1 MKTRKKWL
9 RKTTAICTAALLGT
23 AVIPSTAF
31 AADDYASIEKNAWA
45 AAVKNMASSYAASI
59 EESQALV
66 SGMQS
71 DISLKIED
79 SGRSLLGF
87 VAPFDISWLNDIT
100 LANTVSFTDGKEGL
114 LMKVLLNDNQICSL
128 EYYLDPESQDVYM
141 RIPELSDK
149 YFKTNLKEAA
159 DQQASNIESDIEELT
174 PDDTDVDIP
183 TDNFASAYSD
193 SISLSA
199 SLMSDLSSAL
209 PEASVIE
216 TLLDKY
222 GSMLFDNLT
231 EGESSQETLTA
242 GDISQDCTVYEGQIS
257 SEDAVKTAAVK
268 TATEL
273 LEAAKSDSDIE
284 SILNTWNDKLSSD
297 ENLYESFTTAVDKGL
312 NALKDTDTS
321 DSEDSYLSTKIW
333 VDENGRIAGRAL
345 EIQEGDTTTPIL
357 TWQMPENGSD
367 FGYLLTIASDDINTY
382 SLSGS
387 GQIDGDKLNG
397 TYELSLADSISAIIE
412 VKDYDTVSAKEGNL
426 NGNYKITFPS
436 SDTDNED
443 DYYSS
448 ILENFALVLD
458 LNSEKDSGSVALSI
472 ENAGSTLGTLSITG
486 GAGEAVEIPDLASL
500 KDVYDANNND
510 DMNAYAAT
518 LDFTSIMDNLS
529 KAGVPDEVITYILS
543 GGSATEDSSD
553 TKASE
558 NSETSD
564 NTSDGSDTDAAA

>member
-45 AAVKNMASSYAASI
+45 EEVKNMASSYAASI

-199 SLMSDLSSAL
+199 SLMSDLSSSL

-216 TLLDKY
+216 ALLDKY

-257 SEDAVKTAAVK
+257 SVDAVK

-284 SILNTWNDKLSSD
+284 SILNTWNDKLSSG

-564 NTSDGSDTDAAA
+564 NTSDGSDADAAA

>member
-100 LANTVSFTDGKEGL
+100 LANTVSFTNGKEGL

-257 SEDAVKTAAVK
+257 SEDAVK

>member
-1 MKTRKKWL
+1 MHWWL
-9 RKTTAICTAALLGT
+9 
-23 AVIPSTAF
+23 
-31 AADDYASIEKNAWA
+31 
-45 AAVKNMASSYAASI
+45 
-59 EESQALV
+59 Q
-66 SGMQS
+66 
-71 DISLKIED
+71 D
-79 SGRSLLGF
+79 S
-87 VAPFDISWLNDIT
+87 IT
-100 LANTVSFTDGKEGL
+100 LSTV
-114 LMKVLLNDNQICSL
+114 
-128 EYYLDPESQDVYM
+128 
-141 RIPELSDK
+141 
-149 YFKTNLKEAA
+149 
-159 DQQASNIESDIEELT
+159 
-174 PDDTDVDIP
+174 
-183 TDNFASAYSD
+183 
-193 SISLSA
+193 
-199 SLMSDLSSAL
+199 
-209 PEASVIE
+209 
-216 TLLDKY
+216 
-222 GSMLFDNLT
+222 
-231 EGESSQETLTA
+231 
-242 GDISQDCTVYEGQIS
+242 
-257 SEDAVKTAAVK
+257 
-268 TATEL
+268 
-273 LEAAKSDSDIE
+273 
-284 SILNTWNDKLSSD
+284 
-297 ENLYESFTTAVDKGL
+297 
-312 NALKDTDTS
+312 
-321 DSEDSYLSTKIW
+321 
-333 VDENGRIAGRAL
+333 RA
-345 EIQEGDTTTPIL
+345 
-357 TWQMPENGSD
+357 
-367 FGYLLTIASDDINTY
+367 F
-382 SLSGS
+382 LSGS

-564 NTSDGSDTDAAA
+564 NTSDGSDTDAAAWCQIGNLLNSVTQSESKNI

>member
-257 SEDAVKTAAVK
+257 SEDAVKTA
-268 TATEL
+268 TEL

-500 KDVYDANNND
+500 KDDYDANNND

>member
-31 AADDYASIEKNAWA
+31 AADNYASIEKNAWA

-257 SEDAVKTAAVK
+257 SADAVK

>member
-31 AADDYASIEKNAWA
+31 AADGYASIEKNAWA
-45 AAVKNMASSYAASI
+45 EEVKNMASSYAASI

-87 VAPFDISWLNDIT
+87 VAPFDISWLNDVT

-257 SEDAVKTAAVK
+257 SEDAVK

-486 GAGEAVEIPDLASL
+486 GAGEAVEIPNLASL

-553 TKASE
+553 TEASE

-564 NTSDGSDTDAAA
+564 NASDGSDTDATA

>member
-45 AAVKNMASSYAASI
+45 EEVKNMASSYAASI

-257 SEDAVKTAAVK
+257 SEDAVKTA
-268 TATEL
+268 TEL

-297 ENLYESFTTAVDKGL
+297 ENLYENFTTAVDKGL

-553 TKASE
+553 TEASE

-564 NTSDGSDTDAAA
+564 NASDGSDTDAAA

>member
-45 AAVKNMASSYAASI
+45 EEVKNMVSSYAASI

-257 SEDAVKTAAVK
+257 SEDAVK

-564 NTSDGSDTDAAA
+564 NASDGSDTDAAA

>member
-45 AAVKNMASSYAASI
+45 EEVKNMASSYAASI

-216 TLLDKY
+216 ALLDKY

-257 SEDAVKTAAVK
+257 SADAVK

-412 VKDYDTVSAKEGNL
+412 VKDYDTVSAKESNL

-553 TKASE
+553 TEASE

-564 NTSDGSDTDAAA
+564 NASDGSDTDAAA

>member
-45 AAVKNMASSYAASI
+45 EEVKNMASSYAASI

-199 SLMSDLSSAL
+199 SLMSDLSSSL

-216 TLLDKY
+216 ALLDKY

-257 SEDAVKTAAVK
+257 SEDAVK

-543 GGSATEDSSD
+543 GGSDTEDSSD
-553 TKASE
+553 TEASE

-564 NTSDGSDTDAAA
+564 NASDGSDTDAAA

>member
-45 AAVKNMASSYAASI
+45 EEVKNMASSYAASI

-257 SEDAVKTAAVK
+257 SEDAVKTA
-268 TATEL
+268 TEL

-297 ENLYESFTTAVDKGL
+297 ENLYESFTAAVDKGL

-553 TKASE
+553 TEASE

-564 NTSDGSDTDAAA
+564 NASDGSDTDAAA

>member
-45 AAVKNMASSYAASI
+45 EEVKNMASSYAASI

-216 TLLDKY
+216 ALLDKY

-257 SEDAVKTAAVK
+257 SADAVK

-333 VDENGRIAGRAL
+333 VDENGRIAGRSL

-553 TKASE
+553 TEASE

>member
-45 AAVKNMASSYAASI
+45 EEVKNMASSYAASI

-216 TLLDKY
+216 ALLDKY

-231 EGESSQETLTA
+231 EGESSQETL
-242 GDISQDCTVYEGQIS
+242 SQDCTVYEGQIS
-257 SEDAVKTAAVK
+257 SADAVK

-284 SILNTWNDKLSSD
+284 SILNTWNDKLSSG

-553 TKASE
+553 TEASE

>member
-45 AAVKNMASSYAASI
+45 EEVKNMASSYAASI

-128 EYYLDPESQDVYM
+128 EYYLDPESHDVYM

-257 SEDAVKTAAVK
+257 SEDAVK

>member
-31 AADDYASIEKNAWA
+31 AADGYASIEKNAWA
-45 AAVKNMASSYAASI
+45 EEVKNMASSYAASI
-59 EESQALV
+59 EASQTLV

-87 VAPFDISWLNDIT
+87 VAPFDISWLNDVT

-242 GDISQDCTVYEGQIS
+242 GDISHDCTVYEGQIS
-257 SEDAVKTAAVK
+257 SEDAVK

-297 ENLYESFTTAVDKGL
+297 ENLYENFTTAVDKGL

-458 LNSEKDSGSVALSI
+458 LNSEKNSGSVALSI

-553 TKASE
+553 TEASE
-558 NSETSD
+558 SSETSD
-564 NTSDGSDTDAAA
+564 NASDGSDTDAAA

>member
-231 EGESSQETLTA
+231 EGESGQETLTA

-257 SEDAVKTAAVK
+257 SEDAVK

>member
-45 AAVKNMASSYAASI
+45 EEVKNMASAYAASI

-209 PEASVIE
+209 PEASIIE

-257 SEDAVKTAAVK
+257 SEDAVK

-564 NTSDGSDTDAAA
+564 NASDGSDTDAAA

>member
-45 AAVKNMASSYAASI
+45 EEVKNMASSYAASI

-257 SEDAVKTAAVK
+257 SADAVK

-553 TKASE
+553 TEASE

>member
-45 AAVKNMASSYAASI
+45 EEVKNMASSYAASI

-216 TLLDKY
+216 ALLDKY

-257 SEDAVKTAAVK
+257 SADAVK

-284 SILNTWNDKLSSD
+284 SILNTWNDKLSSG

-553 TKASE
+553 TEASE

-564 NTSDGSDTDAAA
+564 NASNGSDTDAAA

>member
-45 AAVKNMASSYAASI
+45 EEVKNMASSYAASI

-114 LMKVLLNDNQICSL
+114 LMKVHLNDNQICSL

-257 SEDAVKTAAVK
+257 SADAVK

-284 SILNTWNDKLSSD
+284 SILNTWNDKLSSG

-321 DSEDSYLSTKIW
+321 DSEDSYPSTKIW

-553 TKASE
+553 TEASE

>member
-45 AAVKNMASSYAASI
+45 EEVKNMASSYAASI
-59 EESQALV
+59 EASQTLV

-128 EYYLDPESQDVYM
+128 EYYLDPESQDAYM

-257 SEDAVKTAAVK
+257 SEDAVK

-458 LNSEKDSGSVALSI
+458 LNSEKNSGSVALSI

-553 TKASE
+553 TEASE
-558 NSETSD
+558 SSETSD
-564 NTSDGSDTDAAA
+564 NASDGSDTDAAA

>member
-45 AAVKNMASSYAASI
+45 EEVKNMASSYAASI

-87 VAPFDISWLNDIT
+87 VAPFDISWLNDVT

-257 SEDAVKTAAVK
+257 SEDAVKTA
-268 TATEL
+268 TEL

-297 ENLYESFTTAVDKGL
+297 ENLYENFTTAVDKGL

-397 TYELSLADSISAIIE
+397 AYELSLADSISAIIE

-458 LNSEKDSGSVALSI
+458 LNSEKDSGSATLSI

-553 TKASE
+553 TEASE
-558 NSETSD
+558 SSETSD
-564 NTSDGSDTDAAA
+564 NASDGSDTDAAA

>member
-45 AAVKNMASSYAASI
+45 EEVKNMASSYAASI

-114 LMKVLLNDNQICSL
+114 LMKVLLNDNHICSL

-257 SEDAVKTAAVK
+257 SEDAVK

-553 TKASE
+553 TEASE

-564 NTSDGSDTDAAA
+564 NASDGSDTDAAA

>member
-257 SEDAVKTAAVK
+257 SEDAVKTA
-268 TATEL
+268 TEL

-333 VDENGRIAGRAL
+333 VDENGRIAGRSL

-553 TKASE
+553 TEASE

>member
-45 AAVKNMASSYAASI
+45 EEVKNMASAYAASI

-216 TLLDKY
+216 ALLDKY

-257 SEDAVKTAAVK
+257 SADAVK

-333 VDENGRIAGRAL
+333 VDENGRIAGRSL

-448 ILENFALVLD
+448 VLENFALVLD

-553 TKASE
+553 TEASE

>member
-45 AAVKNMASSYAASI
+45 EEVKNMVSSYAASI

-114 LMKVLLNDNQICSL
+114 LMKVLLNDNQICTL
-128 EYYLDPESQDVYM
+128 EYYPDPESQDVYM

-257 SEDAVKTAAVK
+257 SEDAVK

-397 TYELSLADSISAIIE
+397 TYEFSLADSISAIIE

-553 TKASE
+553 TEASE

-564 NTSDGSDTDAAA
+564 NASDGSDTDAAA

>member
-1 MKTRKKWL
+1 
-9 RKTTAICTAALLGT
+9 
-23 AVIPSTAF
+23 
-31 AADDYASIEKNAWA
+31 
-45 AAVKNMASSYAASI
+45 
-59 EESQALV
+59 
-66 SGMQS
+66 
-71 DISLKIED
+71 
-79 SGRSLLGF
+79 
-87 VAPFDISWLNDIT
+87 
-100 LANTVSFTDGKEGL
+100 
-114 LMKVLLNDNQICSL
+114 
-128 EYYLDPESQDVYM
+128 
-141 RIPELSDK
+141 
-149 YFKTNLKEAA
+149 
-159 DQQASNIESDIEELT
+159 
-174 PDDTDVDIP
+174 
-183 TDNFASAYSD
+183 
-193 SISLSA
+193 
-199 SLMSDLSSAL
+199 MSDLSSAL

-257 SEDAVKTAAVK
+257 SEDAVK

-529 KAGVPDEVITYILS
+529 KAGVPDEVITYMLS

-553 TKASE
+553 TEASE

-564 NTSDGSDTDAAA
+564 NASDGSDTDAAA

>member
-45 AAVKNMASSYAASI
+45 EEVKNMASSYAASI

-257 SEDAVKTAAVK
+257 SEDAVKTA
-268 TATEL
+268 TEL

-284 SILNTWNDKLSSD
+284 SILNTWNDKLSSG

>member
-45 AAVKNMASSYAASI
+45 EEVKNMASSYAASI
-59 EESQALV
+59 EASQTLV

-128 EYYLDPESQDVYM
+128 EYYLDPESQDAYM

-257 SEDAVKTAAVK
+257 SEDAVK

-397 TYELSLADSISAIIE
+397 AYELSLADSISAIIE

-458 LNSEKDSGSVALSI
+458 LNSEKNSGSVALSI

-553 TKASE
+553 TEASE

-564 NTSDGSDTDAAA
+564 NASDGSDTDATA

>member
-9 RKTTAICTAALLGT
+9 RKTTAICTADLLGT

-45 AAVKNMASSYAASI
+45 EEVKNMASSYAASI

-257 SEDAVKTAAVK
+257 SADAVK

-284 SILNTWNDKLSSD
+284 SILNTWNDKLSSG

-553 TKASE
+553 TEASE

>member
-257 SEDAVKTAAVK
+257 SADAVK

-321 DSEDSYLSTKIW
+321 DSEDSCLSTKIW

-553 TKASE
+553 TEASE

-564 NTSDGSDTDAAA
+564 NASDSSDTDAAA

>member
-257 SEDAVKTAAVK
+257 SEDAVKTA
-268 TATEL
+268 TEL

-412 VKDYDTVSAKEGNL
+412 VKDYDTVSAKESNL

-553 TKASE
+553 TEASE

-564 NTSDGSDTDAAA
+564 NASDGSDTDAAA

>member
-45 AAVKNMASSYAASI
+45 EEVKNMASSYAASI

-257 SEDAVKTAAVK
+257 SEDAVKTV
-268 TATEL
+268 TEL

-553 TKASE
+553 TEASE

-564 NTSDGSDTDAAA
+564 NASDGSDTDAAA

>member
-45 AAVKNMASSYAASI
+45 EEVKNMASSYAASI

-257 SEDAVKTAAVK
+257 SEDAVKTA
-268 TATEL
+268 TEL

-284 SILNTWNDKLSSD
+284 SILNIWNDKLSSD

-553 TKASE
+553 TEASE

>member
-174 PDDTDVDIP
+174 PGDTDVDIP

-257 SEDAVKTAAVK
+257 SEDAVKTA
-268 TATEL
+268 TEL

-284 SILNTWNDKLSSD
+284 SILNIWNDKLSSD

-553 TKASE
+553 TEASE

-564 NTSDGSDTDAAA
+564 NASDGSDTDAAA

>member
-257 SEDAVKTAAVK
+257 SEDAVKTA
-268 TATEL
+268 TEL

-397 TYELSLADSISAIIE
+397 TYEFSLADSISAIIE

>member
-45 AAVKNMASSYAASI
+45 EEVKNMASSYAASI

-257 SEDAVKTAAVK
+257 SEDAVKTA
-268 TATEL
+268 TEL

-426 NGNYKITFPS
+426 NGNYKITFLS

-553 TKASE
+553 TEASE

-564 NTSDGSDTDAAA
+564 NASDGSDTDAAA

>member
-257 SEDAVKTAAVK
+257 SEDAVKTA
-268 TATEL
+268 TEL

-284 SILNTWNDKLSSD
+284 SILNIWNDKLSSD

-553 TKASE
+553 TEASE